1 MQYAIAEVYANSMKV
16 HPLNGSDKPLLRS
29 AQYSHE
35 AEQRNQAHKEINK
48 IRASIQCDDRLI
60 SR

>member
-1 MQYAIAEVYANSMKV
+1 MQFAIAEVYANSMKV
-16 HPLNGSDKPLLRS
+16 HPLNDKPLIRS

-60 SR
+60 R